1 MREERRAFMENIREE
16 RKSVVESLKVKE
28 RFWEEKIR
36 GLEEKIRGL
45 EEKRIERENK
55 VKEWIEK
62 VEKKRQ
68 GNLIGEG
75 EEEEERNVYSRGE
88 NIYSRAGSACSGRW
102 SEGSTDRLSGKE
114 IGAIRKLMGEKEREE
129 RKCNIVIKGFNWE
142 GNKET
147 EKGRERA
154 KEFIKEKIR
163 VDTEVVSWRMSGPV
177 AIIKVG
183 SEEMKREI
191 MINKYK
197 LRGGKVFFENDLNFE
212 ERRTQSMIN
221 RWVKAQ
227 ENRRGDIKIGYGRVK
242 IRGIWKDWKEIE
254 REEEKRKKE
263 NNNNREREGKRGRV
277 RGEARGKRNVMGN
290 KRGGNMI
297 FWNTAGIINKD
308 KEFWKFIGKF
318 EFISLSETWLEENG
332 WKKIEGKLPSS
343 HDWECVYA
351 QRKKKRGRAKGGFI
365 MGVKKGNG
373 WGINARELR
382 EGGNERRFEKEIIR
396 RERDGQRQCEESK
409 LRAARYNVR
418 YKEFDAGNRKHNY
431 LRKENLGRIGIGE
444 GVRGLVR
451 LRCGNMEEG
460 NKYWIEKEQ
469 KGCVFCG
476 KETDCMEHYVG
487 ECQMVSSWFRE
498 LDENKEKVWKKLWS
512 DELDS
517 EKCKVLSKLE
527 RERKKEI
534 EKKKKGRRR

>member
-1 MREERRAFMENIREE
+1 MASRETSDASGRGGAGKGKTVDYRQRKLTTETKNADSGKKVTFRLEDEKE

-62 VEKKRQ
+62 VEKKSREREEECKGIKERLDEIERKIGQ

-75 EEEEERNVYSRGE
+75 EEEEERSVYSRGE

-154 KEFIKEKIR
+154 KEFIKEKIG
-163 VDTEVVSWRMSGPV
+163 VDTEVISWRMSGPV

-183 SEEMKREI
+183 SEERKREI
-191 MINKYK
+191 MINEYK
-197 LRGGKVFFENDLNFE
+197 LRGGKVFFENDL
-212 ERRTQSMIN
+212 
-221 RWVKAQ
+221 
-227 ENRRGDIKIGYGRVK
+227 DIKIGYGRVK

-263 NNNNREREGKRGRV
+263 NNNNRER
-277 RGEARGKRNVMGN
+277 
-290 KRGGNMI
+290 NMI

-318 EFISLSETWLEENG
+318 EFISLSETWLEEDG
-332 WKKIEGKLPSS
+332 WKKIEGRLPSS
-343 HDWECVYA
+343 HDWEKWVEE
-351 QRKKKRGRAKGGFI
+351 
-365 MGVKKGNG
+365 N
-373 WGINARELR
+373 
-382 EGGNERRFEKEIIR
+382 RFEKEIIR
-396 RERDGQRQCEESK
+396 RERDGQRQWEESK

-469 KGCVFCG
+469 KRCVFCG
-476 KETDCMEHYVG
+476 KETDCMEHYIG
-487 ECQMVSSWFRE
+487 ECQRVVTVASCERSF
-498 LDENKEKVWKKLWS
+498 
-512 DELDS
+512 
-517 EKCKVLSKLE
+517 SKLKLIKTYLRSSMGQNRLTNLGILSIE
-527 RERKKEI
+527 NSISKQLNYGDIIDEFASRKARKI
-534 EKKKKGRRR
+534 AL